1 MAGLEGPTSHQP
13 FVTPADRRALRLRQ
27 SSKLASQPEMTLRA
41 ARTTT
46 PNNHHSGPSRPGY
59 ARRMQ
64 QHRLGT
70 AGRDRHAEN
79 EVERSRLHRRLMALR
94 LRRTLRL
101 ALACPLALEAVRALL
116 SDDHSAE
123 AGEAAVRKI
132 IAEVV
137 RVGGT
142 DALADLTA
150 ELASKLAEMVERAA
164 CTRGLAAVDVV
175 DILFVD

>member
-27 SSKLASQPEMTLRA
+27 SLKLASQPEMTLRA

-101 ALACPLALEAVRALL
+101 ALACPLALEAAFDVPVGLAFG
-116 SDDHSAE
+116 SAAGGVAAGGGVE
-123 AGEAAVRKI
+123 AQPGQGDVVQGAV
-132 IAEVV
+132 
-137 RVGGT
+137 
-142 DALADLTA
+142 
-150 ELASKLAEMVERAA
+150 ELAVAVAVEPVAH
-164 CTRGLAAVDVV
+164 GLAR
-175 DILFVD
+175 

>member
-101 ALACPLALEAVRALL
+101 ALACPLALEAAFDVPVGLAFG
-116 SDDHSAE
+116 SA
-123 AGEAAVRKI
+123 AG
-132 IAEVV
+132 
-137 RVGGT
+137 
-142 DALADLTA
+142 
-150 ELASKLAEMVERAA
+150 
-164 CTRGLAAVDVV
+164 GLAAGGGVEAQPGQGDVV
-175 DILFVD
+175 QGAVELAVAVAVEPVAHGLAR